1 MEGGAA
7 EQAGFPFSAC
17 SKTHPRVRLGGTI
30 HGECGSGVGIEMRRF
45 SALKICSFMH
55 RAFMA
60 IGLISLHYGSG
71 QLLVVHAISRQ
82 YRESKSD

>member
-1 MEGGAA
+1 MEGAAA
-7 EQAGFPFSAC
+7 EQAGFPFSTYSNA
-17 SKTHPRVRLGGTI
+17 HPRVRLGGAI
-30 HGECGSGVGIEMRRF
+30 NGECGRAVGIEMQRF

-71 QLLVVHAISRQ
+71 QLLVVQAISRQ
-82 YRESKSD
+82 YRESKND